1 MAQRLLISG
10 REKTLFILV
19 VFVIAVSL
27 SYAFVIEPLYKKYQ
41 DLNQEMEFKEVRLKR
56 NNKLIREH
64 DAINAEFNKYSEQ
77 LKIKGSDE
85 EEMAS
90 VLSEIEKIGQ
100 SAQVYLSDVKPQP
113 IKDRDF
119 YRLLGVEVKFQAS
132 METLSKFIYNLQ
144 KSPFLLR
151 VKRLQVNSKG
161 QSSNLLEG
169 TIQINKISIS

>member
-1 MAQRLLISG
+1 MQKFLISK
-10 REKTLFILV
+10 REKVLFTLV
-19 VFVIAVSL
+19 VLVIVVSL
-27 SYAFVIEPLYKKYQ
+27 SYAFVVEPLYKKYQ
-41 DLNQEMEFKEVRLKR
+41 DLNQEIELKDVRLKR
-56 NNKLIREH
+56 NNKLIKEH

-113 IKDRDF
+113 IKDRNF
-119 YRLLGVEVKFQAS
+119 YRLLGVEIKFQAS
-132 METLSKFIYNLQ
+132 METLTKFIYDLQ

-161 QSSNLLEG
+161 QGSSLLEG